1 MIFLAVFLQ
10 KLEPSCKIGPFSV
23 AIFRKVLYRKWLPL
37 ALSVSHYRALFADII
52 LRGGDWRIIRAHQA
66 WKQNSAR

>member
-1 MIFLAVFLQ
+1 MIFLIVFLQ
-10 KLEPSCKIGPFSV
+10 NFEPSCEIRAFYV

-37 ALSVSHYRALFADII
+37 ALSVSQYHALFADII